1 MSDLLEDSPYQVV
14 FIDDGKIYKYQID
27 KCDKQKSEKTAIN
40 EAYEKFIIEN
50 NIQKSDSFEIL
61 GFIKNY
67 FNKNICTSSF
77 IFHKYDTDYGI
88 HTFFEKYLL
97 EYNIIKNVMIIRDSK
112 FTLDIPD
119 NIHTLYII
127 EDYSNIINYSLLD
140 NLPNNIENIFYLGKS
155 YIITNANNLPITLKN
170 LYIRKSIDVSK
181 IKIPFGC
188 NVNIIE
194 DL

>member
-1 MSDLLEDSPYQVV
+1 MSDLLEYSPYEVV

-27 KCDKQKSEKTAIN
+27 KCNKQKSEKTAID
-40 EAYEKFIIEN
+40 EAYKKFIIEN

-77 IFHKYDTDYGI
+77 IFHKYDTEYGI
-88 HTFFEKYLL
+88 HTFFEKYYL
-97 EYNIIKNVMIIRDSK
+97 EYYIIKNVMIISDSK

-119 NIHTLYII
+119 NIHTLFII
-127 EDYSNIINYSLLD
+127 DDFSNIYNYSLLN
-140 NLPNNIENIFYLGKS
+140 NLPYNIENIFYFGTMYL
-155 YIITNANNLPITLKN
+155 ITNANNLPVSLKN
-170 LYIRKSIDVSK
+170 LYVRKYIDVSK
-181 IKIPFGC
+181 IKLPFGC
-188 NVNIIE
+188 NLNIIE